1 MLSASRS
8 IDCKILWAIKGLKTF
23 NSKWPWEPAIVIP
36 LWFPITLT
44 HTIVTA
50 SDCVGLTLPGII
62 EEPGSLAGKMISPYP
77 ALGPDPKNLISFAI
91 FIKLTAVVFKVPEK
105 FTISSW
111 AAKAANLFL
120 VGLKGSLVIFFIS
133 LIIFLSK
140 PFLLLIPVPTA
151 VPPWANE

>member
-1 MLSASRS
+1 M
-8 IDCKILWAIKGLKTF
+8 LWAIIGLNTF

-36 LWFPITLT
+36 LWFPITFT
-44 HTIVTA
+44 QTIVTA
-50 SDCVGLTLPGII
+50 SDWVGFILPGII
-62 EEPGSLAGKMISPYP
+62 DDPGSLAGKIISPYP
-77 ALGPDPKNLISFAI
+77 ALGPDPRNLISLAI
-91 FIKLTAVVFKVPEK
+91 FIKQTAVVLSVPEK